1 LLFEVAGDAG
11 QDLFKNRRKK
21 SPIFFGEMAV
31 SRENFF
37 MQRLMNF
44 VFAG

>member
-1 LLFEVAGDAG
+1 MSLCCLKFAGDAG

-21 SPIFFGEMAV
+21 SPICFGEMAV

-37 MQRLMNF
+37 M
-44 VFAG
+44 